1 MSVEPGVL
9 RSVSWRDCCPW
20 LILFRTLRL
29 AIGVQVL
36 LLASLGA
43 VANTAGWRVAEYL
56 FDPQGGGDVDIRLQA
71 DVDFFRQWPF
81 ERRGELFPPIATRNR
96 FAGTWH
102 QTAPAE
108 PMMSVVYRFVRPVWQ
123 LFDVSA
129 SYRVLAF
136 YLFGF
141 LWTLTVWALLGS
153 VIARIASV
161 YLGREERIGF
171 GPAFRHA
178 LRKWGQHVAA
188 PVLPLLGV
196 LVLAIPMVVLGW
208 CMRVNLGVLLAGL
221 VWFLVLL
228 GVVLMVILLLGLLF
242 GWPLMWPTIQTEGSD
257 AFDAISRAYA
267 YTFQRPL
274 QYLFYAVVAAALGLV
289 GWLLVWGT
297 SEAVVALGYWGTSW
311 GAGQSLT
318 VAVKEDANWDLLGQG
333 DPTADQGAPLALAA
347 RRNTFLWRVGVT
359 LIGFAVAFVHTLAS
373 AYAYSYFWCATS
385 AIYLLLRSD
394 ADNTELDDICM
405 EDEGETTY
413 GLPPL
418 SQDDAGVPRVD
429 EQSDGARPG
438 ADQGE
443 PGSGP

>member
-1 MSVEPGVL
+1 MSVEPGVV
-9 RSVSWRDCCPW
+9 RGVSWRDCCPW

-36 LLASLGA
+36 LIASLGA

-56 FDPQGGGDVDIRLQA
+56 FDPEGGGDVDRRLEA
-71 DVDFFRQWPF
+71 DVAYFRQWPF
-81 ERRGELFPPIATRNR
+81 ERRGQLLPPMTALDR
-96 FAGTWH
+96 FAGTW
-102 QTAPAE
+102 QAMAPAE
-108 PMMSVVYRFVRPVWQ
+108 PVMSVVYRFVRPVWR
-123 LFDVSA
+123 LFDMSA
-129 SYRVLAF
+129 DNRILAF

-171 GPAFRHA
+171 GQAFRHA
-178 LRKWGQHVAA
+178 LRKWGSHVAA

-196 LVLAIPMVVLGW
+196 LVLAIPLVILGW
-208 CMRVNLGVLLAGL
+208 CMRVNLGVLVAGL
-221 VWFLVLL
+221 LWLLVFL
-228 GVVLMVILLLGLLF
+228 GVFLMMVLLLGLLF

-274 QYLFYAVVAAALGLV
+274 QYLFYAIVAAAFGLV

-297 SEAVVALGYWGTSW
+297 SEALVALGYWGTSW
-311 GAGQSLT
+311 GAGEDRM
-318 VAVKEDANWDLLGQG
+318 VAVREDANWDHWGQDDLAAAQG
-333 DPTADQGAPLALAA
+333 LPPHLADQ
-347 RRNTFLWRVGVT
+347 RNTLLWRVGVT
-359 LIGFAVAFVHTLAS
+359 LIGFAVAFVRTLAS
-373 AYAYSYFWCATS
+373 AYAYSYFWSVTS
-385 AIYLLLRSD
+385 AMYLLLRSD
-394 ADNTELDDICM
+394 ADNTEMDDICM

-429 EQSDGARPG
+429 DQLDGARSG
-438 ADQGE
+438 GDQGE
-443 PGSGP
+443 PR